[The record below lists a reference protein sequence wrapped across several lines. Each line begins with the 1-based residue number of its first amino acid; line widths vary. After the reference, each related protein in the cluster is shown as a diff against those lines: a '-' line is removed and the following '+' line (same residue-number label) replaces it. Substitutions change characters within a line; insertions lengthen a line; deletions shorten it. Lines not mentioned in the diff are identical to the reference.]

1 MSSDKEK
8 IVSQKELNK
17 KMILSFSFFLFM
29 IVVALCGWHW
39 LRNQP
44 TDNGALKPLRAVLN
58 TNEKIFKNIIFSDS
72 NKAKEYTGAEAVSHV
87 RVNGNFGMSS
97 GFDTAT
103 WKLRVIRKPGDTLFI
118 SLNELKALPK
128 TEVIYDFKCIE
139 GWSQVTHW
147 AGVRFADFVKHY
159 HLENEAAL
167 GYTGLVTPDNGY
179 YVGIDNKSMLQP
191 QTILCYEMNQAP
203 LPLYQG
209 APLRLIIPVNYGIK
223 NLKRI
228 GTMYFSNDRPRDYWY
243 EHGYDYYSG
252 L

>member
-1 MSSDKEK
+1 MALFQLHKIINMSSDKEK

-103 WKLRVIRKPGDTLFI
+103 WKL
-118 SLNELKALPK
+118 
-128 TEVIYDFKCIE
+128 
-139 GWSQVTHW
+139 
-147 AGVRFADFVKHY
+147 
-159 HLENEAAL
+159 
-167 GYTGLVTPDNGY
+167 
-179 YVGIDNKSMLQP
+179 
-191 QTILCYEMNQAP
+191 
-203 LPLYQG
+203 
-209 APLRLIIPVNYGIK
+209 
-223 NLKRI
+223 
-228 GTMYFSNDRPRDYWY
+228 
-243 EHGYDYYSG
+243 
-252 L
+252 